1 MPLASSNLVGNI
13 VRDSARL
20 ARLFLLLLLFAGTL
34 AAEQVPAQGAAK
46 RLALPQE
53 ARDGM
58 ETLYRG
64 DPDAAIQIFRRL
76 ETSQPESPI
85 GYLLEG
91 NARWWK
97 IYLRS
102 LEFRWNMLDI
112 QALGA
117 SQENEVFLNVIDKA
131 ASLAET
137 QLQRGE
143 TAPMHIYAG
152 MAYLLRARL
161 IGLRGDR
168 SGTARAG
175 VRGRAHFLRAKE
187 LDPKLAD
194 ADTGIGLYNYYI
206 DTLSTIARVL
216 RFLMG
221 IPGGSKLDGIVQL
234 TNAME
239 HGDLTIVEARFYLA
253 KNLRFYDWEY
263 ERAGMVLEPLTKRYP
278 QNPTF
283 ALMLGNINALLNR
296 KEKAAA
302 CYHAV
307 EAISKSM
314 PASDPGLRDRAAALA
329 REGLAALNAPP
340 H

>member
-1 MPLASSNLVGNI
+1 
-13 VRDSARL
+13 
-20 ARLFLLLLLFAGTL
+20 
-34 AAEQVPAQGAAK
+34 
-46 RLALPQE
+46 
-53 ARDGM
+53 
-58 ETLYRG
+58 
-64 DPDAAIQIFRRL
+64 
-76 ETSQPESPI
+76 
-85 GYLLEG
+85 
-91 NARWWK
+91 
-97 IYLRS
+97 
-102 LEFRWNMLDI
+102 
-112 QALGA
+112 
-117 SQENEVFLNVIDKA
+117 
-131 ASLAET
+131 
-137 QLQRGE
+137 
-143 TAPMHIYAG
+143 
-152 MAYLLRARL
+152 
-161 IGLRGDR
+161 
-168 SGTARAG
+168 
-175 VRGRAHFLRAKE
+175 
-187 LDPKLAD
+187 
-194 ADTGIGLYNYYI
+194 
-206 DTLSTIARVL
+206 
-216 RFLMG
+216 
-221 IPGGSKLDGIVQL
+221 VQL